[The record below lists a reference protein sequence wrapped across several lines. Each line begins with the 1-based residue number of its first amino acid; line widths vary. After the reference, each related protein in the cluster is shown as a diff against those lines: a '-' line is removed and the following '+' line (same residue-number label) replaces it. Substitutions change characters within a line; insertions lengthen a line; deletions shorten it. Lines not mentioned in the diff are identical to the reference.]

1 MDGDQDPKETLG
13 EAHTP
18 RDPARPVEPDPE
30 RAAKIGDTAAT
41 AQAALDDLAG
51 LIDQDEPGDQ
61 LSLLDDE
68 ECLFAG
74 PVAHVAETFQAAKG
88 RGRPKGSKNKAN
100 QLFRDY
106 MLAKG
111 YRHPGL
117 NLADLANADPL
128 ELAAELSQPY
138 IPASGPYKGRLV
150 EAACTPADAL
160 ALILK
165 ANVELLPYFESKRPT
180 ETKHTEAT
188 LGVMVFQQLD
198 SSGRQAPGG
207 VISLTGTVRESD
219 DETKA

>member
-51 LIDQDEPGDQ
+51 LIDQDEAADQ

-100 QLFRDY
+100 QLFRDF
-106 MLAKG
+106 LLKQG

-117 NLADLANADPL
+117 NLADMANADPDK
-128 ELAAELSQPY
+128 LARQLGGYRETADGKIVYVACSP
-138 IPASGPYKGRLV
+138 K
-150 EAACTPADAL
+150 EAFEM
-160 ALILK
+160 IMK
-165 ANVELLPYFESKRPT
+165 ANTILMEYFESKRPA
-180 ETKHTEAT
+180 ETVHTEKT